1 MASRTMLVVI
11 VLVTLVVNLVLDVTT
26 DLPMLAR
33 WGVAVPVA
41 LVVGAVA
48 SRVWTRSEP
57 SRD

>member
-33 WGVAVPVA
+33 WGVAVPAA